1 MRLADR
7 SLSRLEMEGVI
18 LYPMCN
24 LHNNRL
30 LIDYSTY
37 GHLGSCL
44 ASLRDEVTAM
54 PDS

>member
-18 LYPMCN
+18 SYPMCN
-24 LHNNRL
+24 LHNIRL

-37 GHLGSCL
+37 GHLVNCL
-44 ASLRDEVTAM
+44 ARFKR
-54 PDS
+54 